1 MRLEPFSALFFRM
14 GVASAGPDDRR
25 PAGFVYSARGVTRL
39 AFGRWREAYALLE
52 EALLCC
58 KDHAEP
64 QLAETAHTLI
74 GLGLHFEGRWQEA
87 LARFDKVRALAAAR
101 DHLMHQGWAD
111 YATAQTLMALDRV
124 AEAEPLLARA
134 EDCLSNVADAQSH
147 LICRGLRIQA
157 HWRLGRV
164 DRALELCGRA
174 ASDPTPPTNFGSLEG
189 YAAPA
194 HVAAQALAASP
205 SDRDLYW
212 LAMGA
217 VKRLKSYALV
227 FPIGRPRLSVV
238 KAYLALPSSRP
249 RAARHAACA
258 LDQAL
263 SLSMADERRFAQD
276 AMQAATRS

>member
-1 MRLEPFSALFFRM
+1 
-14 GVASAGPDDRR
+14 
-25 PAGFVYSARGVTRL
+25 
-39 AFGRWREAYALLE
+39 
-52 EALLCC
+52 
-58 KDHAEP
+58 
-64 QLAETAHTLI
+64 
-74 GLGLHFEGRWQEA
+74 
-87 LARFDKVRALAAAR
+87 
-101 DHLMHQGWAD
+101 
-111 YATAQTLMALDRV
+111 
-124 AEAEPLLARA
+124 
-134 EDCLSNVADAQSH
+134 
-147 LICRGLRIQA
+147 
-157 HWRLGRV
+157 
-164 DRALELCGRA
+164 
-174 ASDPTPPTNFGSLEG
+174 
-189 YAAPA
+189 
-194 HVAAQALAASP
+194 VAAQALAASP